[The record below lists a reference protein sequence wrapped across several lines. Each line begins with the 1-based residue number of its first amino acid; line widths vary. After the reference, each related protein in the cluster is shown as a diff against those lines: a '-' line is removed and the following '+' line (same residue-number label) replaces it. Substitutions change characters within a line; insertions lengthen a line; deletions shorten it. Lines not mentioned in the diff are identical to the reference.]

1 MSGRRCWDG
10 GPRQCLL
17 SPPPR
22 SNTAQ
27 PSQPGQ
33 AELRMNECWAGLA
46 QPHCSTQHTRATDY
60 RLQSYR
66 ATEYSYHTL
75 IELSSRVAL
84 IEAPLQLY
92 TRQSKYLQCL
102 QQEASPVPSV
112 L

>member
-1 MSGRRCWDG
+1 
-10 GPRQCLL
+10 
-17 SPPPR
+17 
-22 SNTAQ
+22 
-27 PSQPGQ
+27 
-33 AELRMNECWAGLA
+33 MNAGLGWLSRTA
-46 QPHCSTQHTRATDY
+46 AHSTPELQTTE
-60 RLQSYR
+60 LQSYR